1 MEFINNW
8 YKTAKAVIFHP
19 KEFFKKMP
27 TSGGYKEPLMFAL
40 INIFIAGVF
49 ISFPYRSNILV
60 YSFLVLQLILGSIA
74 IFIIAAVLHPFLK
87 LEGAKKNYEATFRAV
102 AYLSIYYTLV
112 MYSNLFFYISS
123 SIGVIVYWIVFLYTI
138 YVLCIA
144 FDEVHEIKSLP
155 PWISV
160 ILTVAILVIL
170 AIMIKMF
177 MTS

>member
-8 YKTAKAVIFHP
+8 YRTVKAVIFHP

-27 TSGGYKEPLMFAL
+27 TKGGYKEPLMFAL
-40 INIFIAGVF
+40 INIFIAGVL

-60 YSFLVLQLILGSIA
+60 YSFLVFQLILGIIA

-87 LEGAKKNYEATFRAV
+87 LGGAKKNYEATFRAV
-102 AYLSIYYTLV
+102 AYLSLYYTLV
-112 MYSNLFFYISS
+112 ICSNLFFYISYI
-123 SIGVIVYWIVFLYTI
+123 IGVIVWGIVFLYTI
-138 YVLCIA
+138 YILCIA

-155 PWISV
+155 PWFSV

-170 AIMIKMF
+170 AIMIKIV